1 MKKRVVPILLI
12 LLLLVACQSSKI
24 TTGVLEV
31 KDAWARPAPTGDN
44 GAVYLVIENGT
55 AQDDVLLSARS
66 EVASAIELHMSEM
79 DGDHMSMNHKDEIT
93 LPAGEATK
101 FSPGGLHIMLVG
113 LTQDLKLGDTFD
125 VTLNFQNT
133 GEKVV
138 TIVVKDDANDD

>member
-1 MKKRVVPILLI
+1 VKKRVVPILLT

-55 AQDDVLLSARS
+55 AQDEVLLSASS
-66 EVASAIELHMSEM
+66 EVASAVELHMSEM
-79 DGDHMSMNHKDEIT
+79 DSDHMSMNHKDEIA

-101 FSPGGLHIMLVG
+101 FAPGGLHVMLVG
-113 LTQDLKLGDTFD
+113 LTQELKVGDTFD
-125 VTLNFQNT
+125 VTLDFQNA
-133 GEKVV
+133 GEKAV
-138 TIVVKDDANDD
+138 TVTVMENGSDE

>member
-1 MKKRVVPILLI
+1 MKKRVVPILLT

-55 AQDDVLLSARS
+55 AQDEVLLSASS
-66 EVASAIELHMSEM
+66 EVASAVELHMSEM
-79 DGDHMSMNHKDEIT
+79 DSDHMSMNHKDEIA

-101 FSPGGLHIMLVG
+101 FAPGGLHVMLVG
-113 LTQDLKLGDTFD
+113 LTQELKVGDTFD
-125 VTLNFQNT
+125 VTLDFQNA
-133 GEKVV
+133 GEKAV
-138 TIVVKDDANDD
+138 TVTVMENGSDE